1 MSGSKLTA
9 EQLQRIEENKRKALA
24 KLAHK
29 NKSSNPY
36 QKQITQ
42 FQNTERIVQG
52 TSFGQ
57 PQSSKSSMQETGSKV
72 LLAPNT
78 QIRDEAKTSP
88 FCNGNSVSGAKT
100 KVESK
105 QENIPSNI
113 SAVPVSSNLPK
124 SITTDAD
131 RIEQNRLKALAL
143 RAERL
148 NKSPTKPPDNVI
160 NLPPKPLC
168 NTISSEKIM
177 CPPGHSDSNP
187 LCFQNQNNMQGL
199 MSFQKGTNVFANAS
213 APGQSLSF
221 KGTPVKGDCVLVARD
236 RFTVKAGYSAPLV
249 QLIKSMNTRLYDAVT
264 KSWSMGLS
272 EYNKF
277 MSHVVNLKPAV
288 VVEPLPKP
296 LVTAFAA
303 QIKGDN
309 SSREIPIADLSRV
322 EDSLVS
328 SLMSFQRTGVNF
340 GVYKNG
346 RVLFGDDMGLG
357 KTIQA
362 ICLSRYYKEEW
373 PLLVVVPSSVRFD
386 WSQQFQRWIPTL
398 NPQTINVVVTGKDSC
413 TSGLINILS
422 YDLMARKAEELKKKM
437 FQVIIM
443 DECHLLKNY
452 KTARCK
458 AALPLLQAAR
468 RVILLSGT
476 PALSRPSE
484 LYTQITAV
492 CPYLFKFHDFGVRY
506 CAGKQEKW
514 GWDFTGFSNM
524 EELQILLQEKI
535 MIRRLKKE
543 VLTEL
548 PDKIRQM
555 ILLDPSSIRVSKELK
570 TASKVMTSANLKK
583 KDEQGALLDFFHKSG
598 AAKKKAIKMYV
609 EDILEGER
617 KILIFAHHGDILDA
631 IEGTVRERIGNN
643 YMRIDG
649 KTNSEQRNFSCRK
662 FQTNEDMR
670 VAILSI
676 TAANAGLNLSS
687 ANLVVFA
694 ELFWNPGILVQAE
707 DRAHRIGQQDSV
719 LVQYLVATGT
729 SDDHIWPMIQKK
741 LDVLGKAGL
750 TKDNFASAETTRLTD
765 QRQQEITQFLDES
778 FHIDTSFTKDDTM
791 DDAKPSTSP
800 RKGSQY
806 VFAGG

>member
-249 QLIKSMNTRLYDAVT
+249 QLIK
-264 KSWSMGLS
+264 
-272 EYNKF
+272 

-328 SLMSFQRTGVNF
+328 SLMSFQRTG
-340 GVYKNG
+340 
-346 RVLFGDDMGLG
+346 
-357 KTIQA
+357 A

-386 WSQQFQRWIPTL
+386 WSQRWIPTL

-458 AALPLLQAAR
+458 AALPLLQ
-468 RVILLSGT
+468 
-476 PALSRPSE
+476 
-484 LYTQITAV
+484 
-492 CPYLFKFHDFGVRY
+492 
-506 CAGKQEKW
+506 
-514 GWDFTGFSNM
+514 
-524 EELQILLQEKI
+524 
-535 MIRRLKKE
+535 
-543 VLTEL
+543 L

-570 TASKVMTSANLKK
+570 TASKVMTSANLK
-583 KDEQGALLDFFHKSG
+583 DVH
-598 AAKKKAIKMYV
+598 
-609 EDILEGER
+609 ILEGER

-694 ELFWNPGILVQAE
+694 ELFWNPG
-707 DRAHRIGQQDSV
+707 
-719 LVQYLVATGT
+719 
-729 SDDHIWPMIQKK
+729 
-741 LDVLGKAGL
+741 
-750 TKDNFASAETTRLTD
+750 D

-800 RKGSQY
+800 RKVVRQQSILNYVSPMKANSSSAKVESQEPKLKQTSLFSSY
-806 VFAGG
+806 SKTKSSQSGGVNNNEDSEKQRSFSDAELRSCKACGLVEEINHYCHGNLDDLNLDTSDLADEFLNDGDSWDLEPFLDKSVTL